1 MGKLS
6 PASTEHLHI
15 TRAEEILNK
24 ESGWKALTGTTD
36 FRVISES
43 DDPKH
48 KLAFDL
54 FVDRV
59 CGFVGSYYVTLQ
71 GQVDALVFAGG
82 IGEKSALLRSAVLQ
96 QAGCLASPSTRG
108 GIRALGAG
116 WWRTLVLPAQSTVCW
131 CVRRTNS
138 MRWRASAPTSQSCGS
153 EVCRGRQTGC
163 NDDDVE
169 ARTRRP
175 SMPSG
180 KPSNLP

>member
-96 QAGCLASPSTRG
+96 QAGCLGFAIDEGRNKSVG
-108 GIRALGAG
+108 GGVVEDIGAAG
-116 WWRTLVLPAQSTVCW
+116 AKHGVLVC
-131 CVRRTNS
+131 
-138 MRWRASAPTSQSCGS
+138 
-153 EVCRGRQTGC
+153 QT
-163 NDDDVE
+163 DE
-169 ARTRRP
+169 QYEMARICAN
-175 SMPSG
+175 
-180 KPSNLP
+180 KPELW